1 MPKKA
6 GIVCVIL
13 GAVLI
18 GSALLL
24 FARNRME
31 DQKAGQEA
39 EKLLAEIETVIAERA
54 AEKPAEAPSRQ
65 LEVDSSAETH
75 TKDASQQQAQEPVQ
89 DEEMTPETGGEV
101 PTVTLSG
108 YDFIG
113 YLELPSLGL
122 RLPVMSSWD
131 YDKLKISPCRQFGS
145 AETDDLVIAAHNYQT
160 HFARLDEMKAGD
172 SVRFTD
178 LDGTVNRYTVSAVG
192 TVLPD
197 DVLAV
202 QDSGYALVLYTCTKS
217 KEARVTV
224 YCSHADG

>member
-39 EKLLAEIETVIAERA
+39 EKLLAEIETVIAERTA
-54 AEKPAEAPSRQ
+54 ADAAQSPSRR
-65 LEVDSSAETH
+65 LEVDTADEPAVREEAPQESAEN
-75 TKDASQQQAQEPVQ
+75 AERA
-89 DEEMTPETGGEV
+89 PETGGGDD
-101 PTVTLSG
+101 TVMLSG

-113 YLELPSLGL
+113 YLELPTLGL

-131 YDKLKISPCRQFGS
+131 YDRLKISPCRQFG
-145 AETDDLVIAAHNYQT
+145 AVETDDLVIAAHNYRT
-160 HFARLDEMKAGD
+160 HFARLGEMKAGD
-172 SVRFTD
+172 SVRFTE
-178 LDGTVNRYTVSAVG
+178 LDGTVNQYTVSAVG
-192 TVLPD
+192 TVLPE
-197 DVLAV
+197 DVEAV
-202 QDSGYALVLYTCTKS
+202 QNSGYALVLYTCTKG

-224 YCSHADG
+224 YCSRADG